1 MENEDK
7 KLMDKII
14 KKGKETIHSILKSNK
29 SDEEK
34 QKLITELEGDIT
46 KKLKNKKM
54 VAFAMSMILMASPFA
69 YSLHKSIW
77 SEKQVGVKASESIED
92 KANSTFYWFDIN
104 GVFTDSPYL
113 NEIKANQEYADT
125 DAMQTYGNT
134 EEDRKA
140 RVLVFNALDDLVG
153 GDDSY
158 SINIKFPNQDEKV
171 DIKFIREGSKTACFV
186 VTDRRSGAGRIY
198 RNGFFDGTK
207 CAGGSEFFPKY
218 FNLILNEHNNIIA
231 DKYIEEMK
239 KDGKPT
245 TRLGKNYGDEVISY
259 LFSARKGTEDAKIN
273 SQGKSYIYL
282 INPATLYFEK
292 TEGYNEAG
300 EKQAE
305 EGYQMSVQNNP
316 VRLKVYFTTDENG
329 KTTITNCAYVSQE
342 EDAEKELLT
351 MDFSYQNQ
359 NTLNSEK

>member
-1 MENEDK
+1 MGNEDK
-7 KLMDKII
+7 KIMDNII
-14 KKGKETIHSILKSNK
+14 KKGKEAISSIFKSNK
-29 SDEEK
+29 SDKEK
-34 QKLITELEGDIT
+34 QELVDKIENDLE
-46 KKLKNKKM
+46 KKLKNKKK

-69 YSLHKSIW
+69 YTLHKSIW
-77 SEKQVGVKASESIED
+77 REKQVGVKASESIED

-113 NEIKANQEYADT
+113 NEIKTNQKYADT

-140 RVLVFNALDDLVG
+140 RVLVFNALDNLIG

-186 VTDRRSGAGRIY
+186 VTDRREGVGKIY
-198 RNGFFDGTK
+198 RNGFYNGAK
-207 CAGGSEFFPKY
+207 CSSGSEFFPKY
-218 FNLILNEHNNIIA
+218 FNLILNEQNNIIA
-231 DKYIEEMK
+231 EKHIEQMK

-245 TRLGKNYGDEVISY
+245 TRLAKNYGDEVISY
-259 LFSARKGTEDAKIN
+259 LFSARKGTEDAIIN
-273 SQGKSYIYL
+273 ENGKSCIYL
-282 INPATLYFEK
+282 VNPATLYFEE

-300 EKQAE
+300 EKQAN
-305 EGYQMSVQNNP
+305 EGCQMSVQNNP
-316 VRLKVYFTTDENG
+316 ARLKVYFTTDENG
-329 KTTITNCAYVSQE
+329 KAIITNCAYVVKE
-342 EDAEKELLT
+342 ENKETEIIT

-359 NTLNSEK
+359 KTLANEK